1 MKIVFAGSD
10 PRSPIPFR
18 ALREAGFCVAAV
30 LTQPDKP
37 TGRKRVLT
45 PNPMKVAAQEAGVPV
60 FDFARVRDHAA
71 ALAAVGA
78 DCMVTCAY
86 GQILTADVLAAFP
99 RGVFNVH
106 TSLLPR
112 WRGASPIQS
121 AILAGDAET
130 GVTIM
135 RTELGL
141 DTGDVLLRARL
152 PIEETDTAGTLADK
166 LFALGAACIVTALTQ
181 VEQGTETYEKQ
192 NEADATFCKKIKKED
207 GALDFTGPARQ
218 LCRLVRAMDPEP
230 LAFTRCGGKLVNIL
244 SAVPAEG
251 AAGACGEVVRAD
263 KTGIYVAAGDGCLCI
278 RALQFEGGKRL
289 SAADAVNGRKVCVG
303 DVFGADGA
311 AEGADGGGR

>member
-45 PNPMKVAAQEAGVPV
+45 PNPMKVAAQEAGVRV

-152 PIEETDTAGTLADK
+152 PFFDSLVDKKNNFYPDRLKKQDPALAQRLDEEMGSEVKQGPLSIKLLNRLLRLAGGRPEDESDLLERCERLNKAQRNDAAHALHAVTDDD
-166 LFALGAACIVTALTQ
+166 I
-181 VEQGTETYEKQ
+181 
-192 NEADATFCKKIKKED
+192 
-207 GALDFTGPARQ
+207 R
-218 LCRLVRAMDPEP
+218 
-230 LAFTRCGGKLVNIL
+230 
-244 SAVPAEG
+244 
-251 AAGACGEVVRAD
+251 GACGYTSARLLRELQALLERAYPECAPSLFD
-263 KTGIYVAAGDGCLCI
+263 VYEQCEAYI
-278 RALQFEGGKRL
+278 RKRL
-289 SAADAVNGRKVCVG
+289 
-303 DVFGADGA
+303 
-311 AEGADGGGR
+311 

>member
-121 AILAGDAET
+121 AIWAGDAET

-207 GALDFTGPARQ
+207 AVIDFTQSAERV
-218 LCRLVRAMDPEP
+218 CCLVRAMEPEP
-230 LAFTRCGGKLVNIL
+230 LASARCGGKLVNIL

-251 AAGACGEVVRAD
+251 VAGACGEVVRAD
-263 KTGIYVAAGDGCLCI
+263 KTGVYVRAGDGCVCI
-278 RALQFEGGKRL
+278 RELQFEGGKRL
-289 SAADAVNGRKVCVG
+289 KAADAVNGRKVCVG
-303 DVFGADGA
+303 DVFGGTAA
-311 AEGADGGGR
+311 AEGAEGGGR

>member
-1 MKIVFAGSD
+1 MPGSD

-37 TGRKRVLT
+37 TGRKRILT

-106 TSLLPR
+106 TSLLAPLA
-112 WRGASPIQS
+112 GARSPIQS

-192 NEADATFCKKIKKED
+192 NEADATFCQKDQKED
-207 GALDFTGPARQ
+207 GALDFTGSARQ

-244 SAVPAEG
+244 SAIPAEG

-303 DVFGADGA
+303 DVFGAGGA
-311 AEGADGGGR
+311 DGADGGGR